1 MSKRGGRRRRNNGY
15 LRNANYMQS
24 IDLNER
30 LFRYYRNVIVQMAC
44 SRFRWVNLPKT
55 CDEWYLEMQL
65 LLEGQATI
73 AFPNKMR
80 GTFMSLKVCGNGRP
94 NMYGFPSSWAA
105 MGDNGT
111 KFNCN
116 NMNGVIVYD
125 NSTRYPIMDGIDLYA
140 RELAQLRMTK
150 RTNRMHQMIPFIL
163 KGDQRHKQDMVNLFR
178 NVADGE
184 PAILATDGIEQ
195 IEYEALSTGVQYI
208 GKELAEDESNVW
220 NRIYSMLGISNTLF
234 KSERQTDD
242 EIHAQMS
249 HTELVA
255 ASYIEERRKAAKKL
269 NERFGE
275 YLEAPIYV
283 VMRRD
288 NMSDN
293 WNLAHNMQST
303 LELVK

>member
-1 MSKRGGRRRRNNGY
+1 MSKRGGRRRRNGGY
-15 LRNANYMQS
+15 LKDRNYVQS
-24 IDLNER
+24 VDLNER
-30 LFRYYRNVIVQMAC
+30 LYSYYRNIITQMAA

-55 CDEWYLEMQL
+55 CDQWYLEMQL

-73 AFPNKMR
+73 AFPNHMK

-94 NMYGFPSSWAA
+94 NMYGFPSSWSAL
-105 MGDNGT
+105 GDNGT
-111 KFNCN
+111 KFDCN
-116 NMNGVIVYD
+116 NMNGVLVYD
-125 NSTRYPIMDGIDLYA
+125 NSTRYPIMNGIELYA

-184 PAILATDGIEQ
+184 PAILATDGIDQ
-195 IEYEALSTGVQYI
+195 IEYEALSTGVEYI
-208 GKELAEDESNVW
+208 GRDLAEDESNVW
-220 NRIYSMLGISNTLF
+220 NRVYSMLGISNTLF

-242 EIHAQMS
+242 EINAQMS

-255 ASYIEERRKAAKKL
+255 SSYLEERRKAADKL

-275 YLEAPIYV
+275 YLEKPIRV
-283 VMRRD
+283 VMRKD
-288 NMSDN
+288 NFSDN
-293 WNLAHNMQST
+293 WNLAHNMKDT
-303 LELVK
+303 LGLVK